1 MSDLA
6 KAKEA
11 SEKANSKAELASQD
25 MLQFYTNL
33 LSVDAKY
40 MWNKIVH
47 KQTQSDPYT
56 DLQSYS

>member
-1 MSDLA
+1 VSDLE

-11 SEKANSKAELASQD
+11 PEKAKAKAGLAAQD
-25 MLQFYTNL
+25 MFQLYANL
-33 LSVDAKY
+33 LSIDAKY